1 MIILMLIGLL
11 PSTRLA
17 TAVARR
23 KRSLSKGIAA
33 GVASQC
39 GWSGAL
45 ILPLMATGDPAPP
58 GARTITEL
66 ELNR

>member
-11 PSTRLA
+11 PSA
-17 TAVARR
+17 AVAIAVAPG
-23 KRSLSKGIAA
+23 KRSLAQGIVA

-45 ILPLMATGDPAPP
+45 IFLLMTTGDPAPP